1 MEGKTHIVGGIA
13 AGALYLKSGGSIDQ
27 EVLFFTSCI
36 AGALLPDICSPTSTI
51 GRMIP
56 LLDRLVSKTF
66 GHRTITH
73 SLFIL
78 LIAFMIFKMTPW
90 PEAIEWGIWIGMV
103 SHLVLDAFTVKGI
116 QFLWPLKIRVGI
128 PGGIKTGGTV
138 EKGFLSLLTL
148 FIVYAGYQ
156 IYLK

>member
-13 AGALYLKSGGSIDQ
+13 AGALYLKTVGTVQ
-27 EVLFFTSCI
+27 PEVLFFTSCI

-73 SLFIL
+73 SLFMLIL
-78 LIAFMIFKMTPW
+78 TFMVFRLTHL
-90 PEAIEWGIWIGMV
+90 PEAIELGIWIGMA
-103 SHLVLDAFTVKGI
+103 SHLVLDAITVKGI

-128 PGGIKTGGTV
+128 PVGIKTGGTL
-138 EKGFLSLLTL
+138 EKGILSLLT
-148 FIVYAGYQ
+148 VYIAYVGYQ
-156 IYLK
+156 IYLN